1 MTVEEKRSGAERR
14 SRKDRAAVWIPEA
27 KTKRDGLAKGDQGL
41 TGDQDRIVGQARLAA
56 KGH

>member
-1 MTVEEKRSGAERR
+1 VARSDAPG
-14 SRKDRAAVWIPEA
+14 KIGAAVWIPEA